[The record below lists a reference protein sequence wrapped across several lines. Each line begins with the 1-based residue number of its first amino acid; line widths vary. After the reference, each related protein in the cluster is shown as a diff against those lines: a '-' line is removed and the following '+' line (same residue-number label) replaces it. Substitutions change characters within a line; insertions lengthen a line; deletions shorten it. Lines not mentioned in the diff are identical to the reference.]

1 MKKKRNLK
9 ASETSEKECKVR
21 VDSTRYDEPL
31 DEKQENI
38 FSMALGNK
46 AKKEKKEK
54 KGDYHIN
61 IEQEI
66 PGPCVD

>member
-1 MKKKRNLK
+1 M
-9 ASETSEKECKVR
+9 
-21 VDSTRYDEPL
+21 DSTRYDEPL

-46 AKKEKKEK
+46 TKKKKKEK

-61 IEQEI
+61 IEQKV
-66 PGPCVD
+66 PGLCVD